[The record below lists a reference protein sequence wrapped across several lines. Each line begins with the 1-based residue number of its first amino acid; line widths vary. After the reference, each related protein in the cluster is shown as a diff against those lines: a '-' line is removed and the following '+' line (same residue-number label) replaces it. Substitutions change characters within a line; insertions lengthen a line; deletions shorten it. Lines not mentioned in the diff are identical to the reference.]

1 MVTSGRTEAAQAQ
14 NKDRLREY
22 LLQHPEMQ
30 LASLAYTTTARR
42 MHHNLRDAYV
52 ATSVPELL
60 HQMGQ
65 PAKSLTPASSV
76 VFAFTGQGSQ
86 YAGMGG
92 TLYRTSPT
100 FRRMFDSYQRL
111 CDAQGLDCHFLDTI
125 LGSEDAA
132 STDATNAVRDMQ
144 VATVALEIALAR
156 YWQSLGLRPT
166 LLIGHSLGEYAAL
179 CVAGV
184 LSVGEAL
191 ALAYERAKLIF
202 TRCSPSKAGMLA
214 VGLPASTVRWRIRDL
229 PATMST
235 CEVCCING
243 PFSTVVGGPLA
254 ALDALENYLKSDGDV
269 ATSRLGV
276 QHAFHTRQMDS
287 LLDDLEANASRISFQ
302 PPTLPVA
309 STLLGKIVQPGESGV
324 FNAS

>member
-1 MVTSGRTEAAQAQ
+1 MITSGRTEATQAQ

-30 LASLAYTTTARR
+30 LVSLIYTITARR

-52 ATSVPELL
+52 TTSVAELL

-65 PAKSLTPASSV
+65 PAKSLTPTSSV

-86 YAGMGG
+86 YAGMNG

-125 LGSEDAA
+125 LGSKDAA
-132 STDATNAVRDMQ
+132 STNATNVVRDMQ
-144 VATVALEIALAR
+144 VAIVALEIALAR
-156 YWQSLGLRPT
+156 YWQSLDLRPT

-179 CVAGV
+179 CVADV

-214 VGLPASTVRWRIRDL
+214 VDLLASTVR
-229 PATMST
+229 
-235 CEVCCING
+235 
-243 PFSTVVGGPLA
+243 
-254 ALDALENYLKSDGDV
+254 
-269 ATSRLGV
+269 
-276 QHAFHTRQMDS
+276 
-287 LLDDLEANASRISFQ
+287 
-302 PPTLPVA
+302 
-309 STLLGKIVQPGESGV
+309 
-324 FNAS
+324 